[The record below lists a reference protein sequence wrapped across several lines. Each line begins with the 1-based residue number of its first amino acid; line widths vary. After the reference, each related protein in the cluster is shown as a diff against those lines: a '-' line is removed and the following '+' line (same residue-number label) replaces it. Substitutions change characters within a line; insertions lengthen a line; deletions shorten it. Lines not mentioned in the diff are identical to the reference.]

1 MAKSPAHKFGQDLGQ
16 LIEEVVLDDVL
27 RPQLESF
34 TRERGYYLDAKGAR
48 PARRGVKVTWPD
60 RYGNNHDLDFVI
72 EIGGT
77 AQVLGRP
84 IAFIEAAWRRYTKH
98 SKNKAQEI
106 QGAVLPLIDVH
117 REQAPFHGAVLAGE
131 FTQPAVQQL
140 RSQGFTVVHLSYA
153 TVVDAFAAAGIDIDF
168 DEGTAVAKFTAASK
182 RLAKLS
188 TTQRMQVRQTIVDEC
203 SAALDGFMA
212 TLRAVL
218 TRLVVRIVVRTTW
231 GEEHDC
237 ASVASARKAIESLD
251 TATPRGRFLRY
262 ELQVKYSNGDTI
274 DASFEAA
281 PDAIQFLSRVV

>member
-1 MAKSPAHKFGQDLGQ
+1 MAKSPAHKFGQELGR

-27 RPQLESF
+27 RPQLEAF
-34 TRERGYYLDAKGAR
+34 TRERGYYLDAKGPR
-48 PARRGVKVTWPD
+48 PARRGVKVSWPD
-60 RYGNNHDLDFVI
+60 RYDNSHDLDFVI
-72 EIGGT
+72 EIGGSAHT
-77 AQVLGRP
+77 LGRP

-168 DEGTAVAKFTAASK
+168 DEGSAASKFTVAGK

-188 TTQRMQVRQTIVDEC
+188 TAQRMQIRQTIVDKC
-203 SAALDGFMA
+203 SAALDKFMT

-218 TRLVVRIVVRTTW
+218 TRVVIRIVVRTAW
-231 GEEHDC
+231 GEERDC
-237 ASVASARKAIESLD
+237 ASVAIARQAIETID

-262 ELQVKYSNGDTI
+262 ELMVKYSNGDAI

-281 PDAIQFLSRVV
+281 SDAINFLSRVA

>member
-1 MAKSPAHKFGQDLGQ
+1 MAKSPAHKFGQDLGH
-16 LIEEVVLDDVL
+16 LIEEIVLNDVL
-27 RPQLESF
+27 RPQLESY
-34 TRERGYYLDAKGAR
+34 TQERGYYLDAKGAR

-60 RYGNNHDLDFVI
+60 RFGNTHDLDFVI
-72 EIGGT
+72 EIGGS
-77 AQVLGRP
+77 AHVLGRP

-106 QGAVLPLIDVH
+106 QGAVLPLIDLH

-153 TVVDAFAAAGIDIDF
+153 TVVGAFAAADIDIDF
-168 DEGTAVAKFTAASK
+168 DEGTAVSKFTAASK
-182 RLAKLS
+182 RIAKLS
-188 TTQRMQVRQTIVDEC
+188 TAQRMQARQFIVNKC
-203 SAALDGFMA
+203 SAALDEFMTA
-212 TLRAVL
+212 LRAVL
-218 TRLVVRIVVRTTW
+218 TRFVIRVVVRTAW

-237 ASVASARKAIESLD
+237 ASVAVARQAIETID

-262 ELQVKYSNGDTI
+262 ELLVKYSNGDAI

-281 PDAIQFLSRVV
+281 SDAIEFLSRVV

>member
-1 MAKSPAHKFGQDLGQ
+1 MAKSPAHKFGQELGR
-16 LIEEVVLDDVL
+16 LIEEIVLDDVL
-27 RPQLESF
+27 RPQLETF

-60 RYGNNHDLDFVI
+60 RYGNTHDLDFVI
-72 EIGGT
+72 EIGGS
-77 AQVLGRP
+77 AHVLGRP

-106 QGAVLPLIDVH
+106 QGAILPLIDMH
-117 REQAPFHGAVLAGE
+117 REQAPFHGAVLAGD
-131 FTQPAVQQL
+131 FTQPAVLQL
-140 RSQGFTVVHLSYA
+140 QSHGFTVVHLSKA

-168 DEGTAVAKFTAASK
+168 DEGTAESKFTTAGK

-188 TTQRMQVRQTIVDEC
+188 TAQRVQVRLFIINKC
-203 SAALDGFMA
+203 SAALDGFMTA
-212 TLRAVL
+212 LRAVL
-218 TRLVVRIVVRTTW
+218 TRLVVRIVVRTAW

-237 ASVASARKAIESLD
+237 ASAAIARQAIETID

-262 ELQVKYSNGDTI
+262 ELLVNDSNGDAI

-281 PDAIQFLSRVV
+281 PDAIEFLSRVV